1 MAQNGKP
8 LGSMIVN
15 LGLDGSSFSKSL
27 DGIKRQLKT
36 AQSELKANLSVVSQ
50 AGDGYLTMKTKVEG
64 LNKVMA
70 ANQKQIE
77 ILHER
82 YSQAKKDYGEN
93 SKEAQKY
100 ATQINNAV
108 ARQSAMQK
116 QLEDSQLAMKEF
128 QRGTKDLKTQIDQAA
143 RSTSASV
150 SVLKAQGKEYQA
162 AKAEKDGLTKSYR
175 LQTDLIEQEKQKLED
190 LISTKGEDS
199 RETREQKVA
208 IEEAIAKQKL
218 MKNTLDDLEDKLGS
232 ATDRNAKFA
241 DSMAKI
247 KEQAGQAATKLKDA
261 GREASMKVTLPIVG
275 AMGAAVK
282 TSMDFEAQMSRV
294 GAIAGSTGGELDQ
307 LKESALDLGASTSK
321 SATEVAQAQENLAAL
336 GFTSQDIISAMPG
349 VISAAEASGA
359 EMAQTADVVA
369 SALNIWGL
377 EAGEASRV
385 ADVLAESANATA
397 ADITDMQY
405 AFKYAGAPAAALGV
419 SMEETAASIGIM
431 TNAGLEG
438 ENAGTALRAS
448 LLALLNPSEKNSKT
462 MEALGISVTDAE
474 GNFIGISGVVE
485 NFKKS
490 LDGQTETQKAATI
503 ASLVGTEATSGFLA
517 LMNAGPDE
525 IDKMTTSLENSGG
538 ASAEAAK
545 KMKDNLKGALEELG
559 GAVETAGITIG
570 NVLTPAIQKISAGL
584 QDLVTWFNDLSPGW
598 QKFITYAALAAAAV
612 GPLLVTLGILAGSIS
627 NIAGVVGMMG
637 LKFGKAEGKVSI
649 FSKILNGLK
658 IAGAALL
665 GPFGLI
671 VAAIAAVV
679 AGFILAY
686 KKIEPFRDFVNKLG
700 ASIMNA
706 FGKVKEFFSGDI
718 LANAKNLIPP
728 EMLETALAIFEKLK
742 QGFQVAKD
750 LVMQAVGA
758 ISTFFMEKVGEI
770 KAFWDE
776 NGAMI
781 LEAFRNIFGFIKTV
795 VTTTFSVILAVVK
808 PVLSTLWTIIQ
819 AALPP
824 ISALF
829 KVTFGLILTIIKS
842 IWGNIQGVISG
853 ALNVIMGVVKIFA
866 GLFTG
871 NFSKMWE
878 GIKQAFSG
886 AVQFIW
892 NFVQLT
898 FFGKLLK
905 GVGVFAKSFG
915 GFFKSLWNGIKNV
928 FSTVIGG
935 IVNFFKNSFTNML
948 NTGKSIFTTLKNFF
962 SATWSA
968 IKNIFWTVIRAVVD
982 FVKSRFTNLKNNT
995 TSIFTAL
1002 RDTAK
1007 KIWNSIKDNIINP
1020 IKNAYSSVIKR
1031 FGDMRDKGLEIFR
1044 NMKDKVSG
1052 IFDDMVKAIK
1062 GLPKRMGDGLSKAAK
1077 NIAGG
1082 VKNVSKFLLE
1092 GLAKGVNGV
1101 GDGINWILDK
1111 VHAPKKLR
1119 IPKWNIPEYAK
1130 GTDNHPG
1137 GPAIVSDGKGKNKQE
1152 LIQTPD
1158 GRTFL
1163 SPKRETILNLPKG
1176 TSVLDGNSTAELLK
1190 AKGIIPAYN
1199 GGKGYMQAAWDGAKS
1214 AGSKIWGGV
1223 KSAGKATWNVAKK
1236 VGSKAK
1242 EVALDVWDYVSDPL
1256 SLIKKMVNKFTNLD
1270 DVLEPAK
1277 GIATGMISK
1286 ATDGAKDWIKGL
1298 LEGGDVKSSG
1308 NPTADVKRWV
1318 SRAMEIAG
1326 VSGKNWLNGLS
1337 LIAMR
1342 ESGGN
1347 PKAVNNWDINAK
1359 RGIPSKGLMQTIE
1372 PTFNAF
1378 KKKGYGNILNP
1389 VHNALAAIG
1398 YIKSRYKTIGN
1409 VPGVKAVN
1417 QGKKYVGYENGG
1429 FSYKHKLA
1437 EISEGNKPEAIVP
1450 LHKSKRRR
1458 AMQIL
1463 AKANEIVGFENGS
1476 QVTVQNDNSGII
1488 ERLDKQLV
1496 LAQQQIDLLTR
1507 LLLKNTDVNLD
1518 GQKVTDSVNDKQGQ
1532 QYKLQ
1537 AYQKGVV
1544 YGT

>member
-15 LGLDGSSFSKSL
+15 LGLDGSSFSKSF
-27 DGIKRQLKT
+27 DGIKRQMKT
-36 AQSELKANLSVVSQ
+36 AQSELKANLAVVSQ

-70 ANQKQIE
+70 ANEKQIE

-108 ARQSAMQK
+108 AKQAAYQK
-116 QLEDSQLAMKEF
+116 QLENSEISMREF
-128 QRGTKDLKTQIDQAA
+128 KRGTQDLKDQIGEVS
-143 RSTSASV
+143 RSISAQV
-150 SVLKAQGKEYQA
+150 AIFKLQGQEHQA
-162 AKAEKDGLTKSYR
+162 AKAELDGLRKAYK
-175 LQTDLIEQEKQKLED
+175 LQTDVIEKEKEKLED
-190 LISTKGEDS
+190 LIRTKGEDA
-199 RETREQKVA
+199 RETREQQVV
-208 IEEAIAKQKL
+208 ILEATAKHKQLEKSI
-218 MKNTLDDLEDKLGS
+218 DDLKESYGKTTKVG
-232 ATDRNAKFA
+232 AKFA
-241 DSMAKI
+241 DSM
-247 KEQAGQAATKLKDA
+247 KEVKTKLDGVAQSAKDT
-261 GREASMKVTLPIVG
+261 GKKLSVIT
-275 AMGAAVK
+275 AAVG
-282 TSMDFEAQMSRV
+282 TAGVASVMQANDVQSAQKRIQASLGATGEVTKELSGISQSVFKKGWGEDLRDV
-294 GAIAGSTGGELDQ
+294 GDSVVKVKQYLGDLNNADLQSVTESGYLIRDLWGYDIQ
-307 LKESALDLGASTSK
+307 ESARS
-321 SATEVAQAQENLAAL
+321 
-336 GFTSQDIISAMPG
+336 
-349 VISAAEASGA
+349 
-359 EMAQTADVVA
+359 A
-369 SALNIWGL
+369 SALMKNFGTDGKQSMDMIVKAFQSGGDFSNELLDTINEYSPQFASMGFSAEKMFEIFVTGAQNGAWNLDKVGDAVKEFNIRAQDG
-377 EAGEASRV
+377 SKTT
-385 ADVLAESANATA
+385 AEG
-397 ADITDMQY
+397 
-405 AFKYAGAPAAALGV
+405 F
-419 SMEETAASIGIM
+419 ESIGL
-431 TNAGLEG
+431 NADDM
-438 ENAGTALRAS
+438 A
-448 LLALLNPSEKNSKT
+448 
-462 MEALGISVTDAE
+462 
-474 GNFIGISGVVE
+474 
-485 NFKKS
+485 
-490 LDGQTETQKAATI
+490 
-503 ASLVGTEATSGFLA
+503 
-517 LMNAGPDE
+517 
-525 IDKMTTSLENSGG
+525 
-538 ASAEAAK
+538 
-545 KMKDNLKGALEELG
+545 
-559 GAVETAGITIG
+559 
-570 NVLTPAIQKISAGL
+570 QKIAAGGETGEKAF
-584 QDLVTWFNDLSPGW
+584 QATV
-598 QKFITYAALAAAAV
+598 AALAAMDSDVERNAAGV
-612 GPLLVTLGILAGSIS
+612 NLFGTQWEDLREDVILAMADSEGALGDYEGAADKAKEQMKTGLVPALQELKREGSLALAPFGEKIGEIVQDAIPSITNGINKMVDLFTAMPDPLQKASLGFGAIIAALGPLIFTFGLVAGSIS
-627 NIAGVVGMMG
+627 
-637 LKFGKAEGKVSI
+637 
-649 FSKILNGLK
+649 K
-658 IAGAALL
+658 IAGLFELL
-665 GPFGLI
+665 GLKTGKSGKKLGLLKKVFDGIKIGLVALTGPVGI
-671 VAAIAAVV
+671 VIAAIAAVV
-679 AGFILAY
+679 AGFVLAY
-686 KKIEPFRDFVNKLG
+686 KKIEPFREFVNKLG

-728 EMLETALAIFEKLK
+728 EMLDTALAIFEKLK

-758 ISTFFMEKVGEI
+758 ISDFFMEKVGQI

-781 LEAFRNIFGFIKTV
+781 LQAFQNIFGVIKTV

-853 ALNVIMGVVKIFA
+853 ALDVIMGVVKIFA

-1119 IPKWNIPEYAK
+1119 IPEWEIPAYAK

-1152 LIQTPD
+1152 LILTPD

-1163 SPKRETILNLPKG
+1163 SPKKESILNLPKG
-1176 TSVLDGNSTAELLK
+1176 TSVLNGNSTAELLK
-1190 AKGIIPAYN
+1190 AKGIIPAYKD
-1199 GGKGYMQAAWDGAKS
+1199 GKGIIQS
-1214 AGSKIWGGV
+1214 TWGGI

-1277 GIATGMISK
+1277 GIANGMISK

-1337 LIAMR
+1337 LIAMK

-1372 PTFNAF
+1372 PTFNAY

-1417 QGKKYVGYENGG
+1417 QGGKYVGYENGG

-1450 LHKSKRRR
+1450 LHKTKRRR